1 MKNKRSVKQD
11 VPLIIAASVL
21 ASSLF
26 VILASS
32 VFSGRTFKEIEQ
44 LVKER
49 REVNDSNRSEKL
61 NPDL

>member
-26 VILASS
+26 AVLVVIGFSMAEHLKKESS
-32 VFSGRTFKEIEQ
+32 S
-44 LVKER
+44 
-49 REVNDSNRSEKL
+49 
-61 NPDL
+61 